1 MISFESDYIA
11 GAHPEILKRL
21 SETNMEAL
29 TGYGSDLYSLRAKE
43 KIKEAIGM
51 EDAEVEFL
59 MGGTQTNMVV
69 ISTMLADYEGVLA
82 AETGHVSLHEAG
94 AIEFTGHEVLPLP
107 QKEGKIQAED
117 LESYLRSFYQDD
129 NHEHMTFPGMVYIS
143 HPTEYGTLYS
153 KEELTQISDICRSYE
168 IPLYM
173 DGARLGYGL
182 MSRQTDLTL
191 EDIARLCDV
200 FYIGGTKV
208 GALCGEAV
216 VFNEGNK
223 PKHFMTSVKK
233 RGALLAKGRL
243 LGIQFDRLFTDHL
256 YFDIS
261 RHAIDLAEKMKE
273 IIRAHGLKT
282 YLDSPT
288 NQQFLILD
296 NKQMEMLSNEI
307 VFSFWEKY
315 DDNHTVV
322 RLATSWSTT
331 EEDLEKLDQVLT
343 SIDQA

>member
-21 SETNMEAL
+21 METNMEAL
-29 TGYGSDLYSLRAKE
+29 TGYGSDLYSQRAKD
-43 KIKEAIGM
+43 KIRKAVGM
-51 EDAEVEFL
+51 EDTEVEFL
-59 MGGTQTNMVV
+59 LGGTQTNMVV
-69 ISTMLADYEGVLA
+69 ISTMLADYEGVIA

-107 QKEGKIQAED
+107 QKEGKIQADD
-117 LESYLRSFYQDD
+117 LEDYLHNFYQDE

-153 KEELTQISDICRSYE
+153 KEELTHLSDICRTYK

-216 VFNEGNK
+216 VFTRGNK

-243 LGIQFDRLFTDHL
+243 LGIQFDRLFTDDL
-256 YFDIS
+256 YFEIS
-261 RHAIDLAEKMKE
+261 RHAIDLAEKLKE
-273 IIRAHGLKT
+273 IIRAHGLKM
-282 YLDSPT
+282 YLESPT
-288 NQQFLILD
+288 NQQFLILE
-296 NKQMEMLSNEI
+296 NKQMEVLSKEI

-343 SIDQA
+343 SIDQD